1 MDKQTDV
8 VIIGGG
14 QAGLSVSYSLT
25 QQGRPHLIVEKSSS
39 LFPAWRSRW
48 DSFTLVTPNWFVQL
62 PGKPYEGSDPDG
74 FLSKREIV
82 DYFENFV
89 ASFKPEV
96 RFETQV
102 TSIEKNKGG
111 DGFLIRAGDN
121 TILADNVVV
130 ATGTFQTPRV
140 PSFATAL
147 SRDLFQIHTNDYR
160 NPESLPSGNA
170 LVVGSSQSG
179 GQIAEELYQSG
190 RKVYLSVGRAPGVPR
205 RYRGKDMVF
214 WMHELGLF
222 DQSLDKLKSSR
233 DRFAPNP
240 RISGKGGGRTL
251 SLHRFAREGV
261 VLLGHLEGVRD
272 KTAFFAPDL
281 KENLAKE
288 EQFATEMKEAVDKLI
303 LEKHLDAA
311 QEDGQPEMR
320 DGYDATVINNLDLDK
335 AGVQTVVWATGY
347 SFDFSW
353 IKFPIFDDDHYPMQ
367 ERGVSSIP
375 GLYFVGLHWM
385 HTRKSGLLYGVGQ
398 DAAHVAA
405 HLAKFRGARPA

>member
-130 ATGTFQTPRV
+130 ATGTFQTPRDMSAEQSARAV
-140 PSFATAL
+140 RKGVEILEVLPEFSAANAEAPMRAVAEEFGLKAGQFFGILRNAVTGQEVSPPL
-147 SRDLFQIHTNDYR
+147 FESMEIVGRDTVLARLKRGLDELEKISK
-160 NPESLPSGNA
+160 NPEPP
-170 LVVGSSQSG
+170 QTT
-179 GQIAEELYQSG
+179 
-190 RKVYLSVGRAPGVPR
+190 
-205 RYRGKDMVF
+205 
-214 WMHELGLF
+214 
-222 DQSLDKLKSSR
+222 LK
-233 DRFAPNP
+233 
-240 RISGKGGGRTL
+240 K
-251 SLHRFAREGV
+251 
-261 VLLGHLEGVRD
+261 
-272 KTAFFAPDL
+272 
-281 KENLAKE
+281 
-288 EQFATEMKEAVDKLI
+288 
-303 LEKHLDAA
+303 
-311 QEDGQPEMR
+311 
-320 DGYDATVINNLDLDK
+320 
-335 AGVQTVVWATGY
+335 
-347 SFDFSW
+347 
-353 IKFPIFDDDHYPMQ
+353 
-367 ERGVSSIP
+367 
-375 GLYFVGLHWM
+375 
-385 HTRKSGLLYGVGQ
+385 
-398 DAAHVAA
+398 
-405 HLAKFRGARPA
+405 